1 MSKLKAQLAA
11 LKKELLAVTDA
22 HNADRIN
29 ATIAELTAKQEQ
41 YRKRGKKSRNKGSRY
56 ELTIAEKLRSHYG
69 IELRRTP
76 QSGGF
81 AKGKDA
87 ANFRGDIIPLD
98 ASIDFKLHIECK
110 NATTWSLKQWL
121 AQAEEDCPEGRV
133 PTVIFHKPNSSVD
146 YVTLKLEDFLALV
159 PAENI
164 ATIKGDDT
172 HETTTA
178 DNRTRKKLIRR
189 KQK

>member
-1 MSKLKAQLAA
+1 MSKLKKELAE
-11 LKKELLAVTDA
+11 LKKQLKDVTDRDTA
-22 HNADRIN
+22 AGIE
-29 ATIAELTAKQEQ
+29 AAIAELTARQDV
-41 YRKRGKKSRNKGSRY
+41 YRKRGKTSRNKGSRY
-56 ELTIAEKLRSHYG
+56 ELSIAERLRKHYG

-121 AQAEEDCPEGRV
+121 AQAEEDCPAGRV
-133 PTVIFHKPNSSVD
+133 PLVIFHKPNSSVD

-159 PAENI
+159 PTANI
-164 ATIKGDDT
+164 ATRKGEDT
-172 HETTTA
+172 YAT
-178 DNRTRKKLIRR
+178 DKPRRKRIRR
-189 KQK
+189 KPK